1 MNQVVVKDLSFSY
14 ETNKRVVKN
23 VSFSIPKG
31 TYTSIIGHNGSGKS
45 TLAKLLV
52 GLLEADTGTIKI
64 DGQIL
69 SPENV
74 YEIRDKCA
82 IVFQNPD
89 NQFIGSTVR
98 DDIAFGLENHQVEP
112 HMMDAIIN
120 HYAQEVQMES
130 FLDHEPT
137 KLSGGQKQRVAIAGV
152 LATHPELII
161 LDEATSMLD
170 PKGKKDVNDLIDE
183 IHQKYQTTILSITHD
198 IEEVNKSDYV
208 LVMNDG
214 EIVFAGSPQDILTL
228 KKQLVAISL
237 DVPFSVNFA
246 LELEKNGLKV
256 SNPLDEERMVED
268 LWQLYSK
275 I

>member
-52 GLLEADTGTIKI
+52 GLLEADTGTIEI

-183 IHQKYQTTILSITHD
+183 IHQKHQTTILSITHD

>member
-1 MNQVVVKDLSFSY
+1 
-14 ETNKRVVKN
+14 
-23 VSFSIPKG
+23 
-31 TYTSIIGHNGSGKS
+31 
-45 TLAKLLV
+45 
-52 GLLEADTGTIKI
+52 
-64 DGQIL
+64 
-69 SPENV
+69 
-74 YEIRDKCA
+74 
-82 IVFQNPD
+82 
-89 NQFIGSTVR
+89 
-98 DDIAFGLENHQVEP
+98 
-112 HMMDAIIN
+112 
-120 HYAQEVQMES
+120 
-130 FLDHEPT
+130 
-137 KLSGGQKQRVAIAGV
+137 
-152 LATHPELII
+152 
-161 LDEATSMLD
+161 
-170 PKGKKDVNDLIDE
+170 KGKKDVNDLIDE
-183 IHQKYQTTILSITHD
+183 IHQKHQTTILSITHD